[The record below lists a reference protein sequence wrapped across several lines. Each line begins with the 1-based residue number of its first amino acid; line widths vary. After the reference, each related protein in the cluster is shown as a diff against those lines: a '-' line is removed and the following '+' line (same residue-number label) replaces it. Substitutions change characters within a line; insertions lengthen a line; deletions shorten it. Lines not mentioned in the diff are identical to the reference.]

1 MLHAM
6 MFSKHSLSSSGE
18 SMPFY
23 PPKCQKLG
31 ESKSKTKKYLP
42 DRIHFQ
48 RIIRVIEIAKN

>member
-1 MLHAM
+1 MLTQEERMLRAT

-48 RIIRVIEIAKN
+48 RIIV